1 MEDVRGSITKNS
13 PSEQLED
20 NNQTWR
26 IFLRDVMWG
35 GGLI

>member
-1 MEDVRGSITKNS
+1 MFVVPSPKNS

-26 IFLRDVMWG
+26 RFLRDVMWG